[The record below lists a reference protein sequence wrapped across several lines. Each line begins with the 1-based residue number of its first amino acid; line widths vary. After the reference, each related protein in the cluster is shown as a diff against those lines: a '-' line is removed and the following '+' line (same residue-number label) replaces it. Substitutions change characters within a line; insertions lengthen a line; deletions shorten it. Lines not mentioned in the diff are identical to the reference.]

1 MEGVDEAGGVGVLV
15 QPGGMFAAHM
25 THKTET
31 FAMHDLCLAAAHFT
45 SLRLLFYDPEY
56 THTLPKHPPTH
67 THTHTYTYQ
76 VENNGKLKMGGGK
89 KSGPSNQEIVAIKAK
104 IMRKHSM
111 NLLRHENCKERQLAE
126 L

>member
-1 MEGVDEAGGVGVLV
+1 MEGEGRLLV

-31 FAMHDLCLAAAHFT
+31 LAMHDLCLAAAHFT
-45 SLRLLFYDPEY
+45 SLRLLFYDPEH

-67 THTHTYTYQ
+67 THTRTHIKSKIM
-76 VENNGKLKMGGGK
+76 ESWKGSREGGK

-111 NLLRHENCKERQLAE
+111 NLLRHENRKERQLAE